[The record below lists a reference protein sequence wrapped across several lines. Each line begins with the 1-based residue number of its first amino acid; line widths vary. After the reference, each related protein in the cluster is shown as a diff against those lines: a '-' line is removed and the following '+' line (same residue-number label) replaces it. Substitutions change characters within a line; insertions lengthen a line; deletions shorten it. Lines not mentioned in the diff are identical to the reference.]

1 MAKKL
6 TDISIKKIKSDPAKR
21 LEIPDAGKPGLYLVI
36 QPSGKKSWAVRYR
49 FNGKPRKLTLKGFP
63 SIAAAHKLAQEALDK
78 VAAGKDP
85 ASEKEAPPP
94 RVDLFKDVAADFI
107 KRHVKENTSRTYARD
122 VERRFRKDVLDRL
135 GDKDI
140 RAITKL
146 DINKLLD
153 AVADRGG
160 GLSANTIH
168 AMLRSLFIWSI
179 GKGYLDASPMVYVK
193 RPLKVSA
200 RDRVLA
206 EDEISSLWRA
216 CEVVGY
222 PYGTLAQL
230 LLLTGQRRSEVSG
243 MRWDEIDLGK
253 KVWLIPGERTKNGE
267 PHEVPLSEPV
277 LVILKSLP
285 NIKGRYVLTHS
296 GDYPVTNHGLAKH
309 AIDDAMAAVP
319 RWTLHDLR
327 RTAATG
333 MARLHIP
340 LQVAENV
347 LNHISGSLGGMAGIY
362 NRHDYADEKRSALE
376 AWGRYV
382 LALQRPAE
390 NVVALRAV

>member
-1 MAKKL
+1 
-6 TDISIKKIKSDPAKR
+6 
-21 LEIPDAGKPGLYLVI
+21 
-36 QPSGKKSWAVRYR
+36 
-49 FNGKPRKLTLKGFP
+49 
-63 SIAAAHKLAQEALDK
+63 
-78 VAAGKDP
+78 
-85 ASEKEAPPP
+85 
-94 RVDLFKDVAADFI
+94 
-107 KRHVKENTSRTYARD
+107 
-122 VERRFRKDVLDRL
+122 
-135 GDKDI
+135 
-140 RAITKL
+140 
-146 DINKLLD
+146 
-153 AVADRGG
+153 
-160 GLSANTIH
+160 
-168 AMLRSLFIWSI
+168 LFILSI